1 MQLIP
6 AADTELLRQVEQLYL
21 RSFPACERKP
31 FPLICQKQAE
41 GLADIFVLK
50 KDGVFCGLAIT
61 MKARD
66 LVLLDYFAIAEMR
79 RGMGYGGLALQ
90 ALFSHFTD
98 KRFFLEIE
106 STFGESGN
114 RQQRLMRK
122 QFYLKNHLTELG
134 LLANVFGTDM
144 ELLAYQTSLT
154 FEEYLS
160 VYETVYGPEKAAQV
174 RKLP

>member
-1 MQLIP
+1 
-6 AADTELLRQVEQLYL
+6 
-21 RSFPACERKP
+21 
-31 FPLICQKQAE
+31 
-41 GLADIFVLK
+41 
-50 KDGVFCGLAIT
+50 
-61 MKARD
+61 
-66 LVLLDYFAIAEMR
+66 
-79 RGMGYGGLALQ
+79 
-90 ALFSHFTD
+90 
-98 KRFFLEIE
+98 
-106 STFGESGN
+106 
-114 RQQRLMRK
+114 MRK